1 MGVNASSAEK
11 SYYHSPPNPADW
23 GTPNHFAQS
32 GGLGYAAVQHPFI
45 INKDP
50 MSSPITTL
58 WGGRFEQ
65 AASPLLRQFNDSL
78 PFDQRLW
85 LEDIFGSMAYTD
97 AIAAAGL
104 LTGAERDALLT
115 GLEQVA
121 QEWRSGQFQIAAGDE
136 DIHTAVERR
145 LAELIGPT
153 AGKLH
158 TGRSR
163 NDQVATDLRWWLRS
177 RVDELDAALA
187 GLLQAAVARAET
199 EIDVLMPGYTH
210 VQPAQPIRWSHW
222 LLSHAW
228 AWQRDRQRLTELR
241 ARLNHCPL
249 GAGALAGTPFAVD
262 RAALAAELD
271 FAAPIPNSIDAV
283 RDRDYVAEFLSW
295 AALLGAHLS
304 QIAEDL
310 IWWSSKEFG
319 FVRMADAWSTGSSLM
334 PQKRN
339 PDALELLR
347 GKAGRLV
354 GNLVSVLA
362 VLKSLPAAYN
372 KDLQEDKEPLFDSV
386 NTLQTALPVIQQVL
400 ATLTINPARMA
411 AALADELLAT
421 DLADYLVR
429 RGVPFRQS
437 HELVGLAVKRSE
449 ALGLPLRALPP
460 EEYTAISPYFGADVA
475 AVFDFERS
483 VEQRAAIGGT
493 ARAAVQA
500 QIAALRSQ
508 L

>member
-1 MGVNASSAEK
+1 MPVN
-11 SYYHSPPNPADW
+11 SP
-23 GTPNHFAQS
+23 
-32 GGLGYAAVQHPFI
+32 
-45 INKDP
+45 
-50 MSSPITTL
+50 TL

-65 AASPLLRQFNDSL
+65 ATSPLLRQFNDSL

-85 LEDIFGSMAYTD
+85 LEDIFGSMAY
-97 AIAAAGL
+97 AAALADAGL
-104 LTGAERDALLT
+104 LTAAERDTLHT
-115 GLEQVA
+115 GLDQVA
-121 QEWRSGQFQIAAGDE
+121 EEWRSGQFRIAAGDE

-145 LAELIGPT
+145 LGEIVGPV

-163 NDQVATDLRWWLRS
+163 NDQVATDQRWWLRN
-177 RVDELDAALA
+177 RIDELDALLA
-187 GLLQAAVARAET
+187 TLLQTALDRAAA

-210 VQPAQPIRWSHW
+210 VQPAQPIRWAHW

-228 AWQRDRQRLTELR
+228 AWQRDRQRLAELR
-241 ARLNHCPL
+241 ARLNQCPL

-262 RAALAAELD
+262 RVALAADLG
-271 FAAPIPNSIDAV
+271 FTAAIPNSIDAV
-283 RDRDYVAEFLSW
+283 RDRDYVVEFLSW

-310 IWWSSKEFG
+310 IWWSSKEFS
-319 FVRMADAWSTGSSLM
+319 FVRVADAWSTGSSLM

-339 PDALELLR
+339 PDSLELLR

-354 GNLVSVLA
+354 GNLTTALVM
-362 VLKSLPAAYN
+362 LKGLPAAYN

-386 NTLQTALPVIQQVL
+386 DTLQVALPVMQQVL
-400 ATLTINPARMA
+400 ATLAINPQQMR
-411 AALADELLAT
+411 AALVDEMLAT

-437 HELVGLAVKRSE
+437 HELAGLAVKRSE
-449 ALGLPLRALPP
+449 ALGVPLRSLPL
-460 EEYTAISPYFGADVA
+460 EEYAAISPQFGADVA

-493 ARAAVQA
+493 ARAAVEA
-500 QIAALRSQ
+500 QITALQALLQRNTM
-508 L
+508 